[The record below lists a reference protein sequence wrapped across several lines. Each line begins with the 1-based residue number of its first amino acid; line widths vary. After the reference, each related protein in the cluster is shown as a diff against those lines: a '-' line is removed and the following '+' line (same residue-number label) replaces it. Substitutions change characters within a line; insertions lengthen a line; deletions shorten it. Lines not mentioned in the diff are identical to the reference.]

1 MVVEQQKAKEEK
13 EKLEQRMVERDQQ
26 WKRQFDEVIAKEK
39 DAWKTAMEDHDRK
52 WQACFDLTTADAEC
66 MLQEQA
72 EQQECY
78 HTEVEQKMK
87 QMKEGD
93 SKRME
98 EHLEETKVRCVMVDW
113 HSH

>member
-26 WKRQFDEVIAKEK
+26 WKRRFDEVIAKEQ

-52 WQACFDLTTADAEC
+52 WQACFDLTTADAER

-72 EQQECY
+72 EQQERY

-98 EHLEETKVRCVMVDW
+98 ERLEETKVRRVMVDW

>member
-1 MVVEQQKAKEEK
+1 
-13 EKLEQRMVERDQQ
+13 MVECDQQ
-26 WKRQFDEVIAKEK
+26 WKRRFDKVITKEK
-39 DAWKTAMEDHDRK
+39 DTWKTAMEDHDRK
-52 WQACFDLTTADAEC
+52 WQACFDLTTAGTER

-72 EQQECY
+72 EQQEHY

-93 SKRME
+93 SKCME
-98 EHLEETKVRCVMVDW
+98 ERLEKTKVRCVMVDW